1 MRGRRPAKL
10 RDACCYVERAGVAVR
25 LDDEFGMLG
34 LEGRRLAHHLARVG
48 VVTAEQVVAR
58 PGTIPS
64 QRLDTEGSPA
74 HFWRGTRTSTYTH
87 RSVGPPVRRSSLAL
101 FAKSLL
107 RCCAGPVP
115 IRIQHKGGP
124 GRIDLLAEN
133 TRRPELRVPHGFLDI
148 Q

>member
-1 MRGRRPAKL
+1 MRSRRPAKL
-10 RDACCYVERAGVAVR
+10 RDACCYVSGREAVR

-58 PGTIPS
+58 PGTLPS
-64 QRLDTEGSPA
+64 QRLDAEGSGSL
-74 HFWRGTRTSTYTH
+74 WRTRT
-87 RSVGPPVRRSSLAL
+87 RRRRGPPEASGRQSDAPWRYSRNLCFGVVRVLCPSGSST
-101 FAKSLL
+101 
-107 RCCAGPVP
+107 REE
-115 IRIQHKGGP
+115 P